1 VLFRNWEKKKTINRI
16 AMSSTK
22 KNTKYIF
29 VLGGVMSGLGKGI
42 AASSIGY
49 ILKNA
54 GLKVTIL
61 KLDPYLNV
69 DPGTMNPYQHGEVFV
84 LDDGSETD
92 LDLGHYERF
101 IDISMTKNNNATA
114 GQIYST
120 VLDRERKG
128 EYLGQTVQVIPHVTD
143 EIIKRIKSVNKPKKY
158 DVIICEV
165 GGTVGDIESLPFME
179 AIRQLSLNV
188 GRKNHLIMHVTL
200 LPYVEASGELKSK
213 PTQHSVMKLREIGL
227 SPDMILCRSQHHIDK
242 SVREKIALF
251 CNVQAD
257 HVFEGRDVES
267 IYEVPLLLH
276 QQNMGHLVNERL
288 ELNKKPNLSKLKN
301 FVHNYKNPKSE
312 IIIAMCGKYTELI
325 DSYKSVLESFVHAGV
340 ENSARVNIKWVKTD
354 KIIDDSSAQREF
366 NNVDGVLILPGFG
379 SRGSEG
385 KILSSKYARENNIP
399 FLGICLGMQCAI
411 IDFAR
416 HVCGLLGANST
427 EFNKRTKY
435 PVVDLMESQKAIKIK
450 GGTMRLGAYD
460 CSIKTGTKTFAAY
473 RSKKISERHRHRY
486 EVNNRYK
493 KKLEKAGMVIS
504 GINDDLGVV
513 ETIEISDHPW
523 FVAGQFHPELKSRVN
538 KAHPL
543 FRDFIKASKKYNKKR
558 S

>member
-1 VLFRNWEKKKTINRI
+1 
-16 AMSSTK
+16 MSTK
-22 KNTKYIF
+22 SKNTKYIF

-49 ILKNA
+49 ILKNS

-101 IDISMTKNNNATA
+101 IDVSMTRNNNATA

-120 VLDRERKG
+120 VLEKERKG

-158 DVIICEV
+158 DVVICEV

-188 GRKNHLIMHVTL
+188 GPQNHLIMHVTL
-200 LPYVEASGELKSK
+200 LPYVDASGELKSK

-251 CNVQAD
+251 CNVRSD
-257 HVFEGRDVES
+257 HVFEGRDVQS

-276 QQNMGHLVNERL
+276 EQNMGHLVNERL
-288 ELNKKPNLSKLKN
+288 QLNKEPDLSKLKN
-301 FVHNYKNPKSE
+301 FVHNYKNPQVE
-312 IIIAMCGKYTELI
+312 LTIAMCGKYTELI

-354 KIIDDSSAQREF
+354 KITNDKSASKQF
-366 NNVDGVLILPGFG
+366 KDVDGVLILPGFG

-416 HVCGLLGANST
+416 HVCGLKGANST
-427 EFNKRTKY
+427 EFNKRTKH
-435 PVVDLMESQKAIKIK
+435 PVIDLMESQKAIKIK

-460 CSIKTGTKTFAAY
+460 CTIKAGTKTYSAY

-493 KKLEKAGMVIS
+493 NRLEKAGMVIS
-504 GINDDLGVV
+504 GVNDSLGVV

-543 FRDFIKASKKYNKKR
+543 FREFIKASKKYSKKR

>member
-1 VLFRNWEKKKTINRI
+1 
-16 AMSSTK
+16 MSSTK

-120 VLDRERKG
+120 VLDKERKG

-143 EIIKRIKSVNKPKKY
+143 EIINRIKSVNKPKKY
-158 DVIICEV
+158 DVVICEV

-188 GRKNHLIMHVTL
+188 GRKNHLLMHVTL
-200 LPYVEASGELKSK
+200 LPFVEASGELKSK

-227 SPDMILCRSQHHIDK
+227 SPDMILCRSQHEIDK

-251 CNVQAD
+251 CNVRAD

-312 IIIAMCGKYTELI
+312 VIIAMCGKYTELI

-354 KIIDDSSAQREF
+354 KIIDDSSAQRAF

-416 HVCGLLGANST
+416 HVCGLSGANST

-450 GGTMRLGAYD
+450 GGTMRLGAYN
-460 CSIKTGTKTFAAY
+460 CSIKPGTKTFAAY

-493 KKLEKAGMVIS
+493 KRLEKAGMVIS
-504 GINDDLGVV
+504 GVNDDLGVV